1 MKRFK
6 SLVLSGFM
14 VLSSAAS
21 AFAIDVHVNNQP
33 ITMDVPPVIVEGR
46 TLVPIAAISQALNGE
61 VSWSPETKTVTIVRG
76 MSTIMLQLQN
86 QNAVLNGQSVLLEVP
101 AQAIEG
107 RTMIPVGFIAQA
119 FGENVEW
126 DAATRTVLINSEAP
140 DTPIVTPPVVPPV
153 PPVVISPEPPVVV
166 PATPLT
172 VDYIDATK
180 NGVWIK
186 GHRESLIYHVPG
198 GGSYNRISPE
208 NIVWFE
214 TAADAEAAGYER
226 AEN

>member
-6 SLVLSGFM
+6 SLVLSGLM
-14 VLSSAAS
+14 VLSSSAS
-21 AFAIDVHVNNQP
+21 AFAIDVHVNNRP
-33 ITMDVPPVIVEGR
+33 VTMDVPPVIVEGR
-46 TLVPIAAISQALNGE
+46 TLVPIAAISQALNGQ
-61 VSWSPETKTVTIVRG
+61 VSWSAETKTVTIVRG

-86 QNAVLNGQSVLLEVP
+86 TNAVVNGQSVTLEVP

-107 RTMIPVGFIAQA
+107 RTMVPVGFIARA

-126 DAATRTVLINSEAP
+126 NAATRTVLINSSVP
-140 DTPIVTPPVVPPV
+140 DTLVVTPPV
-153 PPVVISPEPPVVV
+153 PPVVIAPVPPVVV
-166 PATPLT
+166 PVTPLP
-172 VDYIDATK
+172 VNYIDATK

-186 GHRESLIYHVPG
+186 GHKESLIYHVPG

-214 TAADAEAAGYER
+214 TAADAEAAGYRR